1 MIKKSILAFSVI
13 PLLLV
18 TVIGL
23 RPAYAHNEIDVGNV
37 KVEVGWGVEPPLQ
50 GQLNTI
56 VFTVTDKDGKP
67 VINAFAD
74 ADISVKKG
82 GLTKPLNV
90 LPVEHAGAYAAQIIP
105 SELGQYSVV
114 LAGKIAGQD
123 ANNTKVVI
131 EDVEDVSKLTFP
143 EGGSGSQGLPK
154 DFVNQVQGVITDLTS
169 QVDSA
174 KTSAQTASSAAQNA
188 TAFASETRGMADRA
202 FLVGIV
208 GVGVGV
214 AGIAVAAI
222 ALSKRT

>member
-1 MIKKSILAFSVI
+1 MKKSILALLVI

-18 TVIGL
+18 TAVGL
-23 RPAYAHNEIDVGNV
+23 KPAYAHSEVDVGNV

-82 GLTKPLNV
+82 GLTKPLDV
-90 LPVEHAGAYAAQIIP
+90 LPAEEAGSYAAQIIP

-123 ANNTKVVI
+123 ANTEVVI
-131 EDVEDVSKLTFP
+131 EDVEDVGKLTFP

-174 KTSAQTASSAAQNA
+174 KMSAQTASSAAQNA
-188 TAFASETRGMADRA
+188 TAFASETRSMADRA

-222 ALSKRT
+222 ALSRRT